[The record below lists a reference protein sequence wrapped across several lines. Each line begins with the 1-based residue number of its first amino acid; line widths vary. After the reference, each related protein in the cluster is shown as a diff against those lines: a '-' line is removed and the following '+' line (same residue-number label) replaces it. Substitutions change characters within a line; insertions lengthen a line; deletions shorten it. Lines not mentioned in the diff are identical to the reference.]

1 MIAHTQNTKKLFLT
15 DFKAKETRALL
26 TAREREKY
34 MLSSSYMSLAMP
46 SPSSDWLQNSDEG
59 QLSVD
64 VFRRGSTLV
73 IRSAVAGIEPDDLAI
88 SIHDDLLTIRGTRRH
103 HEELDEQDWFV
114 RECYWGSFSRSVLLP
129 EDVDENGIEATIKN
143 GILEIRLPIRAQDR
157 KIVIRS
163 LDQDVAQA

>member
-1 MIAHTQNTKKLFLT
+1 MS
-15 DFKAKETRALL
+15 
-26 TAREREKY
+26 TAI
-34 MLSSSYMSLAMP
+34 L
-46 SPSSDWLQNSDEG
+46 SPSTDWLQNADEG

-73 IRSAVAGIEPDDLAI
+73 IRSAVAGIEPDDI
-88 SIHDDLLTIRGTRRH
+88 SVSIHDDLLTIRGKRQQT
-103 HEELDEQDWFV
+103 EELDEEDWFL

-129 EDVDENGIEATIKN
+129 EDVDENNIEATMKN

-163 LDQDVAQA
+163 LDQEPS

>member
-1 MIAHTQNTKKLFLT
+1 MLHSPHMS
-15 DFKAKETRALL
+15 
-26 TAREREKY
+26 TAI
-34 MLSSSYMSLAMP
+34 L
-46 SPSSDWLQNSDEG
+46 SPSTDWLQNADEG

-73 IRSAVAGIEPDDLAI
+73 IRSVVAGIEPDDI
-88 SIHDDLLTIRGTRRH
+88 SVSIHDDLLTIRGKRQQT
-103 HEELDEQDWFV
+103 EELDEEDWFL

-129 EDVDENGIEATIKN
+129 EDVDENNIEATMKN

-163 LDQDVAQA
+163 LDQEPS